1 LARPTRFAILIL
13 EQGDQVM
20 ADTAQKRAAF
30 RKLHEEGCFVMP
42 NAWDAGSARILES
55 VGFKAV
61 ASTSA
66 GFAWTLGRQDNH
78 VTLDDVLGH
87 LKLMCERTSLPVN
100 ADFENGF
107 AREPEA
113 VAANAVLAAQAGVA
127 GVSIEDLTG
136 EADGGLYDE
145 ALTVERIRAC
155 RMALDAEA
163 PDVMLVG
170 RSEGVLHGQLN
181 LQQATDRMVAIAEAG
196 ADVIFLPGLRQPDDI
211 AALVRAVA
219 PKPVSVLIGG
229 PHLNL
234 EQVAELGVRRVS
246 VGGSLARIAYS
257 ALVTAANHI
266 ANKGDFAP
274 LIEGVPRKQINDLFA
289 D

>member
-1 LARPTRFAILIL
+1 MT
-13 EQGDQVM
+13 
-20 ADTAQKRAAF
+20 DTAQKRAAF
-30 RKLHEEGCFVMP
+30 RKLHEEGCFIMP

-55 VGFKAV
+55 MGFEAL

-66 GFAWTLGRQDNH
+66 GFAWTLARQDNH
-78 VTLDDVLGH
+78 VTLAEVLAH
-87 LKLMCERTSLPVN
+87 LKTMCERTNVPVN

-136 EADGGLYDE
+136 EPDGGLYDDV
-145 ALTVERIRAC
+145 LTLERIRAC

-163 PDVMLVG
+163 PDVLLVG
-170 RSEGVLHGQLN
+170 RSEGLLHGQLN

-196 ADVIFLPGLRQPDDI
+196 ADVIFLPGLRQADDI
-211 AALVRAVA
+211 ATLVKAVA
-219 PKPVSVLIGG
+219 PKPVSLLIAG
-229 PHLNL
+229 PNL
-234 EQVAELGVRRVS
+234 TLAQAADLGVRRIS
-246 VGGSLARIAYS
+246 VGGSLARVAYS
-257 ALVTAANHI
+257 ALFTVGNHI
-266 ANKGDFAP
+266 ADKGDFSP